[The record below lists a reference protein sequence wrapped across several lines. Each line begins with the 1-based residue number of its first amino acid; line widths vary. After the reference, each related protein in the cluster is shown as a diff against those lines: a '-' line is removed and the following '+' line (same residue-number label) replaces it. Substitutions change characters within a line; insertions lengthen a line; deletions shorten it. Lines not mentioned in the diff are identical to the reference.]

1 MSVGGEVS
9 DTLID
14 SEFSYNSANDP
25 KPGTWSQVAGGKI
38 AGTQSWHTSSERAS
52 STTSNLDARKYGRPG
67 TRSIAGS
74 VHSFNSSI
82 AERSQFSSDHIEMKG
97 NFAKV
102 KAYVS
107 TPQAQLDLPDP
118 ASLSTLIG
126 CANRPQKPPP
136 TVDPWVDTDEEES
149 DDNDEDDEDD
159 SDGENT
165 QI

>member
-107 TPQAQLDLPDP
+107 TPQAQLALLDL
-118 ASLSTLIG
+118 ASCILVHPHRL
-126 CANRPQKPPP
+126 C
-136 TVDPWVDTDEEES
+136 
-149 DDNDEDDEDD
+149 
-159 SDGENT
+159 
-165 QI
+165 